1 MLVIYACATEIM
13 SVLFVLGV
21 TTKRSN
27 SFLGCTLL
35 AWGSS
40 VTDLIANISL
50 ARHGNEE
57 MGFGAC
63 FGGTLFSKLTSSY
76 KYLISSIGNCYCS

>member
-1 MLVIYACATEIM
+1 MIGSMFVIYACAAEIV

-35 AWGSS
+35 AWGNSLG
-40 VTDLIANISL
+40 DLIANISL
-50 ARHGNEE
+50 ARHGYEE

-63 FGGTLFSKLTSSY
+63 FGGPLFSKF
-76 KYLISSIGNCYCS
+76 SIVLNF